1 MFDFQKIEGFQGD
14 KSNIQKNEKHGVHF
28 QEAEQIFTNE
38 PLLLRADEKHSQ
50 REMRCHA
57 IGRTNEGRILHVSFT
72 LREQNTRIRIIS
84 ARNAD
89 RKERSIYEQEKA

>member
-1 MFDFQKIEGFQGD
+1 MIDFQKIEGFQWD
-14 KSNIQKNEKHGVHF
+14 KGNIHKNEKHGIHF

-38 PLLLRADEKHSQ
+38 PLLLLPDEKHSQ
-50 REMRCHA
+50 RENRYHA

-84 ARNAD
+84 ARDANK
-89 RKERSIYEQEKA
+89 KERSIYEQQKA